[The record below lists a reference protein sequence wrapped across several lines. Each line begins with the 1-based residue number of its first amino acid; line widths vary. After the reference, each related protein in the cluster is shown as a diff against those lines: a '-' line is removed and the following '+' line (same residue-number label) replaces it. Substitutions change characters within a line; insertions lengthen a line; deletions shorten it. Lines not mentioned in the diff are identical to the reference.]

1 MKLKNLFKPKIIK
14 ATKKRGRDLL
24 EDKSQHL
31 RVAAYARVSTDTEEQ
46 LHSYQSQIEKYERII
61 KEEHKGQW
69 EFVKIYADEAKSGL
83 IASKRPGYQEM
94 LQDCRDGKIDLIL
107 CKQISRFG
115 RNLIDVLSAVYELR
129 DLGVEIYFELDNI
142 FGSSSDTELVLSINS
157 AMAQE
162 ESRLISRRVTSGKRE
177 DMKAGRWEPFFKK
190 ITGYAKDADKN
201 VYVIAHEAIIVKM
214 IFTLYL
220 SGFATRSIAALFNLS
235 NVRINGKEVDHNMI
249 HRILRSEKYYGMV
262 ILQKT
267 YTSSYLSKKV
277 KLNKGELDQYVY
289 TDTHPKVI
297 NPNVKELV
305 ERRNDE
311 LKGNY
316 QPRRC
321 FLYTLPVIYCAKC
334 KERLSVDG
342 LRKGRKTS
350 SLPVSLTCIPKSKA
364 HNETRCHQ
372 SSVNYGVI
380 SSVIAQFLRK
390 HYSFN
395 ESSLERKARH
405 LITIIKN
412 AKPTRIKFEIKEA
425 DAKLRQ
431 AKIALQKTRSLATE
445 NPSIAKEP
453 KYIENLEA
461 LKTNVNAL
469 SQTVKALKLEYST
482 FIRSKSDLTKIRKS
496 LHVLFKTNKF
506 MMDYLLAM
514 GIGIIEID
522 ASNYVFINY
531 EKESEIVKTIDKIE
545 RIKNSSSYQI
555 ETYETTYPKRKINIL
570 YYWN

>member
-1 MKLKNLFKPKIIK
+1 M
-14 ATKKRGRDLL
+14 
-24 EDKSQHL
+24 
-31 RVAAYARVSTDTEEQ
+31 
-46 LHSYQSQIEKYERII
+46 
-61 KEEHKGQW
+61 
-69 EFVKIYADEAKSGL
+69 
-83 IASKRPGYQEM
+83 
-94 LQDCRDGKIDLIL
+94 
-107 CKQISRFG
+107 
-115 RNLIDVLSAVYELR
+115 
-129 DLGVEIYFELDNI
+129 GVEIYFELDNI

-162 ESRLISRRVTSGKRE
+162 ESRLISRRVTSDKRE

-190 ITGYAKDADKN
+190 ITGYAKDADKT
-201 VYVIAHEAIIVKM
+201 VYVIAYEAIIVKM

-220 SGFATRSIAALFNLS
+220 SGFATRSIAALFSLS
-235 NVRINGKEVDHNMI
+235 DVRINGKEVDHNMV

-289 TDTHPKVI
+289 KDTHPKVI
-297 NPNVKELV
+297 NPNVKKLV

-321 FLYTLPVIYCAKC
+321 FLYTLPFIYCAKC

-342 LRKGRKTS
+342 LRKGRRTS
-350 SLPVSLTCIPKSKA
+350 NLPVSLTCIPKSKT

-372 SSVNYGVI
+372 SFVNFSVI

-390 HYSFN
+390 HCSFN
-395 ESSLERKARH
+395 DSALERKAKH
-405 LITIIKN
+405 LITVIKN
-412 AKPTRIKFEIKEA
+412 TKPTRIKFEIKEI

-445 NPSIAKEP
+445 NPSITKEP
-453 KYIENLEA
+453 KYIENLET
-461 LKTNVNAL
+461 LKTDVNAL
-469 SQTVKALKLEYST
+469 SQTLKTLKLEYST
-482 FIRSKSDLTKIRKS
+482 FMRSKSDSTKIRKS
-496 LHVLFKTNKF
+496 LRTLFKANKF

-514 GIGIIEID
+514 QIGIIEID
-522 ASNYVFINY
+522 ASNYVFMHY
-531 EKESEIVKTIDKIE
+531 ENESEIVETIDKIGAME
-545 RIKNSSSYQI
+545 RLKQYQY
-555 ETYETTYPKRKINIL
+555 ETYEITYPKRKINIL